1 MEREIKTIGVI
12 GAGTMG
18 SGIAQLCI
26 QKGFEVILV
35 EIDPIQRQKAI
46 QNIMLNLEKLVE
58 KGKISEEEKNSALNG
73 IIGVRNLQFL
83 RRADFVVEAIFEN
96 KKMKQNLFKELDK
109 ICPKDIVLAT
119 NTSTIP
125 IFEIAKDVKKK
136 DRIIG
141 MHLMN
146 PATIMPLIE
155 VIRAKTTSDRTFK
168 ICWDLCERLGKTPIE
183 AKRDSPGFIMNRI
196 MGPAINEA
204 IFALS
209 EGLGTAEDIDK
220 ALELGGPYKMGP
232 LKVADLI
239 GLDVLLNILEI
250 LYQEFGDSKYRPCP
264 LLKEYVDSGRLGRK
278 SGKGFYEYK

>member
-1 MEREIKTIGVI
+1 MVEGIKTVGVV

-35 EIDPIQRQKAI
+35 EIDPMQRQKAI
-46 QNIMLNLEKLVE
+46 RNIQVSLEKLVE
-58 KGKISEEEKNSALNG
+58 KGKISEEEKNSVLNG

-83 RRADFVVEAIFEN
+83 RQADFIIEAIFEN

-109 ICPKDIVLAT
+109 ICPKDIVLAS

-125 IFEIAKDVKKK
+125 ISKIAKGVKRK
-136 DRIIG
+136 DRVIG
-141 MHLMN
+141 MHFMN

-155 VIRAKTTSDRTFK
+155 VIRAETTSESTFR
-168 ICWDLCERLGKTPIE
+168 ICWDLCEKLGKTPIE
-183 AKRDSPGFIMNRI
+183 AKRDSAGFIMNRV
-196 MGPAINEA
+196 MGPAFNEA
-204 IFALS
+204 IFVLS

-250 LYQEFGDSKYRPCP
+250 LYQEFREPKFKPCP

-278 SGKGFYEYK
+278 TGKGFYEYK

>member
-1 MEREIKTIGVI
+1 MVEGIKTVGVV

-35 EIDPIQRQKAI
+35 EIDPMQRQKAI
-46 QNIMLNLEKLVE
+46 RNIQVSLEKLVE
-58 KGKISEEEKNSALNG
+58 KGKISEEEKNSVLNG
-73 IIGVRNLQFL
+73 IICVRNLQFL
-83 RRADFVVEAIFEN
+83 RQADFIIEAIFEN

-109 ICPKDIVLAT
+109 ICPKDIVLAS

-125 IFEIAKDVKKK
+125 ISKIAKGVKRK
-136 DRIIG
+136 DRVIG
-141 MHLMN
+141 MHFMN

-155 VIRAKTTSDRTFK
+155 VIRAETTSESTFR
-168 ICWDLCERLGKTPIE
+168 ICWDLCEKLGKTPIE
-183 AKRDSPGFIMNRI
+183 AKRDSAGFIMTRV
-196 MGPAINEA
+196 MGPAFNEA
-204 IFALS
+204 IFVLS

-250 LYQEFGDSKYRPCP
+250 LYQEFREPKFKPCH

-278 SGKGFYEYK
+278 TGKGFYEYK